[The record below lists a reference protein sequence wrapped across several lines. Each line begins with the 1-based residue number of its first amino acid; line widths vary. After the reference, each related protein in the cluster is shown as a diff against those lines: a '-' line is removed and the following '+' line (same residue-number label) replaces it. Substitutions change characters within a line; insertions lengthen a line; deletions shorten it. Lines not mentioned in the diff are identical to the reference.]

1 MSKLNFVH
9 SSDLTSSTLMR
20 FLLSVQVLPRI
31 EEILSSHALLMGTER
46 IFAKHRTVLYLISH
60 EVCNV
65 QCYHITE

>member
-31 EEILSSHALLMGTER
+31 EKILPTYALLMGIER
-46 IFAKHRTVLYLISH
+46 IFAQHRTVLYLISRQ
-60 EVCNV
+60 VWNV
-65 QCYHITE
+65 QCCHVTE